1 MPISKL
7 RSYAK
12 LSSGECCLATLGVVV
27 LGLAGCQSSGVTQP
41 GVIPSTGL
49 TYNDAVSSVKDSLV
63 PDWLLTRPPAGTLL
77 SDDEMYL
84 REFARDIAGPDDE
97 KIYPLRRPIYMTKA
111 TIKLGPPAAPEQHY
125 YIAQSLKGHASEE
138 ARVNVLLA
146 DLHRANA
153 RLNDY
158 CIVADRILDMED
170 ERMRAIQDSDLIMSS
185 QQDLEKLVAHSI
197 GNRHAISFALQSLPG
212 RIASYSYAAKR
223 ARIDLPGSADHFNI
237 DAQNASLAHRYE
249 SLKARVDV
257 LDQQITDLLTQPVQE
272 G

>member
-1 MPISKL
+1 MSVL
-7 RSYAK
+7 RLYTRF
-12 LSSGECCLATLGVVV
+12 SSGGRRLVAMNIVV
-27 LGLAGCQSSGVTQP
+27 LGLAGCQSNEIPQP
-41 GVIPSTGL
+41 GVVPSNRLTFGDAASDFKGSIIPE
-49 TYNDAVSSVKDSLV
+49 
-63 PDWLLTRPPAGTLL
+63 WLRMSPAPGTLL
-77 SDDEMYL
+77 SADEMYL
-84 REFARDIAGPDDE
+84 REFAGDIARPGDE
-97 KIYPLRRPIYMTKA
+97 KIYSWRRPIYTTGI

-125 YIAQSLKGHASEE
+125 YIAQSYKGHASEE

-158 CIVADRILDMED
+158 FIVADRILDMED

-185 QQDLEKLVAHSI
+185 RQDLEKLVAHTI
-197 GNRHAISFALQSLPG
+197 GNRHAIGFALQSIPG

-249 SLKARVDV
+249 SLRARVDV